1 MITRKPIF
9 ALLFVVTFALPGC
22 DYFRPAQP
30 EPFDGE
36 NPLPPVRAD
45 YSDPERTL
53 ETLQL
58 AIQDKSATNGQAAYI
73 GGFADPA
80 TDDQGFSATFDPFT
94 VARFDHP
101 DTDWNLGREQ
111 FFYSSLS
118 RYAPGFTY
126 LFAWGH
132 EFESAPED
140 TRDATTATL
149 YRSYRL
155 RANPAGRDT
164 LVNEAFGNAELHF
177 ILVGNK
183 WKIVK
188 WIDTENPRANFD
200 AEEKS
205 FGYLRLAG
213 PSQ

>member
-1 MITRKPIF
+1 MIPRKPAIALVF
-9 ALLFVVTFALPGC
+9 AVTFALAGC

-30 EPFDGE
+30 EIGGD
-36 NPLPPVRAD
+36 NPLPPVQVD
-45 YSDPERTL
+45 YGDPEKTI
-53 ETLQL
+53 ETLQR

-94 VARFDHP
+94 VARFENP

-111 FFYSSLS
+111 FFYSNLS

-126 LFAWGH
+126 LFTWGH
-132 EFESAPED
+132 EFASAPED
-140 TRDATTATL
+140 ARDATTATL

-155 RANPAGRDT
+155 RAQPADRADT

-177 ILVGNK
+177 VLVGNK

-188 WIDTENPRANFD
+188 WIDTENPTANLLVGE
-200 AEEKS
+200 AS

-213 PSQ
+213 P